1 MDSITS
7 DEMRIIEDKAE
18 KLGISKLILMENAGN
33 SIVNYIKKKYLKTF

>member
-33 SIVNYIKKKYLKTF
+33 SSKLYKEKYNS

>member
-33 SIVNYIKKKYLKTF
+33 R